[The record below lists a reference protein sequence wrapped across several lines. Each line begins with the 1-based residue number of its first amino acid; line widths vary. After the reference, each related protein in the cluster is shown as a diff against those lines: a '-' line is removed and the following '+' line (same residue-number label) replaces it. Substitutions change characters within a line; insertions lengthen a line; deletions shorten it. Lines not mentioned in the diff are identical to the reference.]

1 MALFRLVATRAN
13 RCTQKL
19 HIPTGK
25 RTEMMGRTTEQQQL
39 QRNHYILL
47 ANITFSEE
55 QSFHSADD
63 TKDSTRRTFGI
74 SLIHPLLH
82 ESRTALA

>member
-19 HIPTGK
+19 HIQTGK
-25 RTEMMGRTTEQQQL
+25 RTEMMGRTTEQQL

-55 QSFHSADD
+55 QSFYSADD

-82 ESRTALA
+82 ESRTELA